1 MNPIPSRLR
10 IICRSAQH
18 DIHTYAQSHMLL
30 LLCTK
35 LSSIEGCLPSKVVFH
50 QRSSSLKGCLLSK
63 VVIRQGSSSIKG
75 CLPAKVLFYKRSTF
89 SMLQNVLECA
99 HTLKTSLVANCH
111 MQKKTLICYFSID
124 LSKNVDDN
132 NACILLT

>member
-50 QRSSSLKGCLLSK
+50 QRSSSLKGCLPSKAVFHHRLSSIYCCSK
-63 VVIRQGSSSIKG
+63 VVFHHMSKHFEIFLGGTPILAPRSAIYPKMTTPA
-75 CLPAKVLFYKRSTF
+75 LPMTLFF
-89 SMLQNVLECA
+89 FLQNTC
-99 HTLKTSLVANCH
+99 
-111 MQKKTLICYFSID
+111 
-124 LSKNVDDN
+124 
-132 NACILLT
+132 LL